1 MHIFT
6 CLSLLATACVVAA
19 RSAQHVGKTLPERAP
34 RSPRLMEEVHYPQ
47 YNKRQYVNSTSK
59 FAVNGSAIPDVG
71 FDIGESYAGLLP
83 ISSKANETRELYF
96 WYFPSTNPLAGDEIT
111 IWLNGGPGCSSLEG
125 LLQENGPF
133 LWQYGTFA
141 PVPNPW
147 TWVNLTNMVWV
158 EQPVGTGF
166 SQGTPDV
173 TDETGVASEFLGF
186 WKNFIDTFGLQN
198 RKVYISGESYAG
210 YYVPYIA
217 DAMLN
222 SNDTTYY
229 NVESILIHDPS
240 TSTEAVQQQIP
251 AVAYVDYWA
260 PLFSLNASF
269 MNFLYDQADSCGYT
283 SFLNEYLVYPPA
295 GPLPNPPMSNDT
307 SGQCDLWDAIFYAE
321 LLINPC
327 FDIYQ
332 IATTC
337 PLLWDV
343 LGFPGSFDYTPAG
356 ATVYFNRTDVQKAIN
371 APVEQWMECT
381 NNNVFAGDGSDSSP
395 PSGLSILPGVIEK
408 LNKTIIAHGALDY
421 ILIANG
427 TLLMIQNMTWNGAQ
441 GFTSKPSD
449 EFFVPYHTQDNPSTL
464 AGAGVF
470 GTTHTERSLTF
481 VEVSLSGHM
490 IPQYAPS
497 ASYRLVEFMLGRIDS
512 ITEQGCFTTDTA
524 CTNGDGTTNYTT
536 LCENGTC

>member
-1 MHIFT
+1 M
-6 CLSLLATACVVAA
+6 ATAYVVAA

-34 RSPRLMEEVHYPQ
+34 RSPRSTKDVHFTQ
-47 YNKRQYVNSTSK
+47 YDKRQYVNTTSK
-59 FAVNGSAIPDVG
+59 FAVNGSAIPDVH

-83 ISSKANETRELYF
+83 ISSKANEARELYF
-96 WYFPSTNPLAGDEIT
+96 WYFPSANPLARDEIT

-141 PVPNPW
+141 PIPNPW

-166 SQGTPDV
+166 SQGTADV
-173 TDETGVASEFLGF
+173 TDEKGVASEFLGF
-186 WKNFIDTFGLQN
+186 WKNFVDTFGLQN
-198 RKVYISGESYAG
+198 RKIYVTGESYAG

-222 SNDTTYY
+222 SNDTAYY
-229 NVESILIHDPS
+229 DVQSILIHDPS

-269 MNFLYDQADSCGYT
+269 MNFLHDQADSCGYT
-283 SFLNEYLVYPPA
+283 SFLNEYLVYPPT
-295 GPLPNPPMSNDT
+295 GPLPDPPM
-307 SGQCDLWDAIFYAE
+307 GAQCDLWDAIFSAE
-321 LLINPC
+321 SLINPC
-327 FDIYQ
+327 FDVYQ

-356 ATVYFNRTDVQKAIN
+356 ATVYFNRTDVQQAIN
-371 APVEQWMECT
+371 APIEEWMECT
-381 NNNVFAGDGSDSSP
+381 NNNVFAGNGSDGSP

-441 GFTSKPSD
+441 GFSSKPSD
-449 EFFVPYHTQDNPSTL
+449 EFFVPYHTQHNPSSL

-470 GTTHTERSLTF
+470 GTTHTERGLTF
-481 VEVSLSGHM
+481 VEIKNSGHM
-490 IPQYAPS
+490 IPRYTPS
-497 ASYRLVEFMLGRIDS
+497 ASYVLVEFMLGRIDS
-512 ITEQGCFTTDTA
+512 ITGQGCITTDTA
-524 CTNGDGTTNYTT
+524 CTNGDGTTYYPR
-536 LCENGTC
+536 EDVG